1 MYALVA
7 KFPQILEE
15 SVPDCGASLQSQ
27 VSPGGTLS
35 VNLRGG
41 ALFLPSARFPGVDEP
56 TDERAE
62 PIHLAAPREPAMT
75 QDSRFPNLFILDHPL
90 IQHKLSHMRDRDT
103 STRTFREL
111 LREITLLMGYEITR
125 NLPMTTRRITTPLV
139 EIDAPVI
146 AGKKLAIVP
155 VLRAG
160 VGMSDGLL
168 ELVPSARVGHIGVY
182 RAEDHRPVEYLV
194 RLPDLEDRVFILCDP
209 MVATG
214 YSAVHAVD
222 VLKRRNVAAENIMF
236 LALVAAP
243 EGVQVFQDAHPDVK
257 LFVASLDSH
266 LNEHA
271 YIVPGLGDAGDRLF
285 GTKN

>member
-1 MYALVA
+1 M
-7 KFPQILEE
+7 K
-15 SVPDCGASLQSQ
+15 
-27 VSPGGTLS
+27 
-35 VNLRGG
+35 
-41 ALFLPSARFPGVDEP
+41 
-56 TDERAE
+56 
-62 PIHLAAPREPAMT
+62 

-90 IQHKLSHMRDRDT
+90 IQHKLTHMRDKET
-103 STRTFREL
+103 STRTFRDL
-111 LREITLLMGYEITR
+111 LRELTLLMGYEITR
-125 NLPMTTRRITTPLV
+125 NLPITTKRVTTPLA

-160 VGMSDGLL
+160 IGMSDGLL
-168 ELVPSARVGHIGVY
+168 ELIPSARVGHIGVY
-182 RAEDHRPVEYLV
+182 RDAALHPVEYLV
-194 RLPDLEDRVFILCDP
+194 RLPDLEDRIFILCDP

-214 YSAVHAVD
+214 NSAVHAVD
-222 VLKRRNVAAENIMF
+222 VLKRRNVGGERILF

-243 EGVQVFQDAHPDVK
+243 EGVEVFQRAHPDVK
-257 LFVASLDSH
+257 LFVAALDSH